1 MTELK
6 KIKNLKVLR
15 ILTEFVLSK
24 YREINE
30 KQLENEIFQMEK
42 NEEELLIEEI
52 SKKIL
57 IHNPHEKNKEG
68 KILEKRRSI
77 LFD

>member
-57 IHNPHEKNKEG
+57 IHNPLEKNKEG
-68 KILEKRRSI
+68 KKDKMEIDEDYK
-77 LFD
+77 

>member
-68 KILEKRRSI
+68 KIYQKN
-77 LFD
+77 FD